1 MSKSSLRNPKPFQHF
16 IQQLVQCL
24 GFRFGEVDAAGHG
37 LGDACGLALERF
49 AFGGEANREA
59 ALVAL
64 FAGALDI
71 ALYLELFQKRGER
84 PGIEEQLFAEFR
96 DVTLLFFPQHE
107 HHYILRVREVKRFQV
122 RSVAARD
129 LLGRGIQRKAQL
141 VFEF

>member
-1 MSKSSLRNPKPFQHF
+1 MYLFCREPFQHF
-16 IQQLVQCL
+16 VQQGVQGLCF
-24 GFRFGEVDAAGHG
+24 GVGEVHAAGHG

-49 AFGGEANREA
+49 AFGGEAYGKA

-64 FAGALDI
+64 LAGALDV
-71 ALYLELFQKRGER
+71 ALGFELFQERGER
-84 PGIEEQLFAEFR
+84 AGIEEQLFAEFR
-96 DVTLLFFPQHE
+96 DVALLFFPQHE
-107 HHYILRVREVKRFQV
+107 HHDVLRVREVERFQV